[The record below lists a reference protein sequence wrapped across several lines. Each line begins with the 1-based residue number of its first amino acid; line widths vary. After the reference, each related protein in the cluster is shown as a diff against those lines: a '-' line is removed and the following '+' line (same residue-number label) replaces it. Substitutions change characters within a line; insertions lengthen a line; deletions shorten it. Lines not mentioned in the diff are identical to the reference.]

1 MNGTKRRNRR
11 IELDRL
17 RRTVSDVRLELR
29 ALSVLAW
36 KLNEH
41 LQPVQAGLD
50 RAFRKTLE
58 RKEPKR

>member
-29 ALSVLAW
+29 ALADIEERFA
-36 KLNEH
+36 KE
-41 LQPVQAGLD
+41 AGR
-50 RAFRKTLE
+50 RADEIVRRILS
-58 RKEPKR
+58 